1 MNEDAVTEAH
11 ANGGGE
17 DNVDLEGSNQQGAHS
32 PLMSVVN
39 ILSGGPSRKQGSKQP
54 AKVLAERF
62 GVGGVEADPEAVAT
76 VGGSVG
82 AEDGQ
87 HEADEG
93 GDDGREDQPRGS
105 SEGRPGDGLEGGR
118 VVPLDVCELQG
129 LGRADEACEEGE
141 DRNAETTLPGNS
153 KVWNL

>member
-1 MNEDAVTEAH
+1 MNENAVTEAH
-11 ANGGGE
+11 ADGGGQY
-17 DNVDLEGSNQQGAHS
+17 NVDLESSNQQGAHS

-39 ILSGGPSRKQGSKQP
+39 ILGGSPSRKQGPKKP
-54 AKVLAERF
+54 AKVLAERL
-62 GVGGVEADPEAVAT
+62 GIGGVEADPEAVAA

-93 GDDGREDQPRGS
+93 GDDGREDKPRRS
-105 SEGRPGDGLEGGR
+105 SEGGAGDGLEGGR

-129 LGRADEACEEGE
+129 LGGADEAGEEGE
-141 DRNAETTLPGNS
+141 DGHAETALPGDS
-153 KVWNL
+153 KVWDL